1 MDIMHRIARS
11 FAIFLCGLFPTI
23 AVACGEA
30 SDCIVEAG
38 TYRIRLP
45 EGATGPIGA
54 LVFAHG
60 YQGTSAGTMRGAGLK
75 RMTQERGIA
84 LIAIDALGGDWDLP
98 NAPGHATV
106 PRDEMAYLDQVV
118 ADAAARFSVD
128 AQRVVIAGFS
138 AGGMF
143 TWNAI
148 CDRGDAFAG
157 YIPYSGT
164 FWMGPPEGCA
174 AGMQNVV
181 HLHGTADRT
190 VPLAGRAIAETRQ
203 GDVAESFAMYM
214 AEKGFSVAESYGLQ
228 DMTCAHHA
236 AGNKRLDLCLFDGD
250 HDFRAARLGAA
261 YDLLMQ

>member
-1 MDIMHRIARS
+1 MPVIARS
-11 FAIFLCGLFPTI
+11 LAILVLALCPGI
-23 AVACGEA
+23 AAACGET
-30 SDCIVEAG
+30 SDCAVETG

-45 EGATGPIGA
+45 EGVTTPIPA
-54 LVFAHG
+54 IIFAHG
-60 YQGTSAGTMRGAGLK
+60 YQGSSAGTMKGAGLR
-75 RMTQERGIA
+75 RMTSERGLA

-118 ADAAARFSVD
+118 ADAAARFNID
-128 AQRVVIAGFS
+128 PDRVVITGFS

-148 CDRGDAFAG
+148 CARGDAFAG
-157 YIPYSGT
+157 YLPYSGT
-164 FWMGPPEGCA
+164 FWQGPPEGCA
-174 AGMQNVV
+174 ARAQNVI

-214 AEKGFSVAESYGLQ
+214 ADKGFLAAEGYVLE
-228 DMTCAHHA
+228 DMTCSHSNG
-236 AGNKRLDLCLFDGD
+236 AGKRLDLCLFDGD
-250 HDFRAARLGAA
+250 HDFRASRLGAA